1 MEKRFSEA
9 GESRRGIGQRSK
21 AQFPKGDARSKE
33 AMDIQRRR
41 QEDEEAKLKRLKSLR
56 LAKEAS
62 DREEVAKAAQSAPP
76 PRPRRKKKA
85 EPLPAN

>member
-9 GESRRGIGQRSK
+9 GDSRRGTGQRSR
-21 AQFPKGDARSKE
+21 AQFPKVDGRSKE
-33 AMDIQRRR
+33 ALDIQRRR
-41 QEDEEAKLKRLKSLR
+41 QEDEEAKLQRLKSLR

-62 DREEVAKAAQSAPP
+62 DREEAAKAAQSAPP

-85 EPLPAN
+85 EPPPAA